1 MIQIIQGAD
10 YSGSGLDNIISPLPR
25 LGGALFA
32 TYLPGTG
39 WNGEERAA
47 HDYSGQRGDLILN
60 QAPISL
66 LGVGAVAVDNAKTP
80 FTAAELASGTGE
92 MTWLGVVKV
101 PTGATIT
108 PLFNS
113 GTTNPYAALHLSPG
127 GNNIAA
133 FKVDGAGAVQA
144 NFPFDPSIKGLYAFA
159 HGRWTST
166 SVKAGIVRPG
176 AGWVGS
182 AGYAELASN
191 KAFIN
196 ALPIRVLVV
205 DGEVVGDPEMS
216 IGGFYTGALSDD
228 DLELVYSAC
237 KKVMALKGVSI

>member
-60 QAPISL
+60 EAPVSS
-66 LGVGAVAVDNAKTP
+66 LGVGAVAVDNARTP
-80 FTAAELASGTGE
+80 FTASELASGTGE

-101 PTGATIT
+101 PIGDTIT

-144 NFPFDPSIKGLYAFA
+144 NFPLAPSIKGQYAFA

-166 SVKAGIVRPG
+166 SIKAGIVRPG

-196 ALPIRVLVV
+196 ALPIRILVV
-205 DGEVVGDPEMS
+205 DGELVGDPEMS

-228 DLELVYSAC
+228 DLALVYSAC